1 MAEAFEIK
9 SKEHLDANLAL
20 ALKLL
25 AEFAESG
32 GGTIEFIKAKKQRTL
47 TQNKALHKYLELLAD
62 ALNDS
67 GLDMKRT
74 LKQDV
79 DIPWTKESAKEFL
92 WRPIQKIMINE
103 ESTTDAETNEYTVIY
118 SALSRHISEKFG
130 IYIPWPSNRG

>member
-9 SKEHLDANLAL
+9 SKEHLDANLDLVLRL
-20 ALKLL
+20 ATEL
-25 AEFAESG
+25 AESG

-47 TQNKALHKYLELLAD
+47 TQNKALHLYLELMAD
-62 ALNDS
+62 ALNDA
-67 GLDMKRT
+67 GLDMKKT
-74 LKQDV
+74 LKPEI

-92 WRPIQKIMINE
+92 WRPVQKVMINE

-130 IYIPWPSNRG
+130 IYIPWPSHRG